1 MKQLEIL
8 DNRRQSNKVVKT
20 VEKDKATKIFD
31 FINCHEFQLYNG
43 KTGLTEDILAEIKS
57 AYNRTPSI
65 FKSFKKQL
73 ETLKN
78 DYATYQKNYEEEEN
92 YDLIEF
98 GYCLVN
104 DEISDLMENEQIA
117 DLVLS
122 ENLIDNVNYKN

>member
-8 DNRRQSNKVVKT
+8 DNRRQSNRVVKT

-31 FINCHEFQLYNG
+31 FINCNEFQLYHG
-43 KTGLTEDILAEIKS
+43 QTGLTEDIISEIKC
-57 AYNRTPSI
+57 AYNRTPVI
-65 FKSFKKQL
+65 FKGFKKQL

-78 DYATYQKNYEEEEN
+78 DYATYQKNYNEEEN

-98 GYCLVN
+98 GYNLVN
-104 DEISDLMENEQIA
+104 DEISELMENEQIA

-122 ENLIDNVNYKN
+122 ENLIDSVNYKN

>member
-8 DNRRQSNKVVKT
+8 DNRTQDNRVIKT
-20 VEKDKATKIFD
+20 ISEEKATKIFD
-31 FINCHEFQLYNG
+31 FINCNEFQLYHG
-43 KTGLTEDILAEIKS
+43 KTGLTDDIILEIKS
-57 AYNRTPSI
+57 AYDRTPSI

-78 DYATYQKNYEEEEN
+78 DYVTYQKNYNEEEN

-104 DEISDLMENEQIA
+104 DEISELMENEEIA

-122 ENLIDNVNYKN
+122 ENLIDSINYIS